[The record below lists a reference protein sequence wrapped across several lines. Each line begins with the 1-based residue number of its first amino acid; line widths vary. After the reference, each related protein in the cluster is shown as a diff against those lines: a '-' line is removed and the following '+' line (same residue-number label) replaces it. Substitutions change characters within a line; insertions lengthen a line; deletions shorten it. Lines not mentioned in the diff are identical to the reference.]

1 MDPLTQL
8 IEMPELHGGMRIG
21 SLLLARL
28 LPMMVMT
35 PVFGGQTMP
44 RRLRFGI
51 AIAFTAGLLPP
62 FFPLFAKPIPLNDY
76 VILLAKEAVVGLI
89 LAFFV
94 QILFETVAAVGGIVD
109 LARGATLANVFD
121 PLTQDQQSILSA
133 LFTQFAIVLFISI
146 GGMQLLFHGIAES
159 FVLIP
164 PLKFVSLNVLGPQS
178 AATPIELLSLLF
190 LLAVKMGAPAVVVL
204 FMTDLGL
211 GVINRVSPQIQ
222 VFFLGMTAKGSIGI
236 TIVLIGMGLF
246 TDLVISHFAGILSAI
261 HNWARAVGT

>member
-62 FFPLFAKPIPLNDY
+62 FLPLFSKPIPLNDY
-76 VILLAKEAVVGLI
+76 VVLLAKEAVVGLI

-94 QILFETVAAVGGIVD
+94 QILFETIAAVGGIVD
-109 LARGATLANVFD
+109 LARSATLANVFD

-146 GGMQLLFHGIAES
+146 GGMQLLFRGIAES

-164 PLKFVSLNVLGPQS
+164 PLKFVSLSTLGPQS

-246 TDLVISHFAGILSAI
+246 TDLVISHFAGILSAM

>member
-1 MDPLTQL
+1 MDPLSQL
-8 IEMPELHGGMRIG
+8 ISMPALRGGAQIA

-28 LPMMVMT
+28 FPLFLIT
-35 PVFGGQTMP
+35 PIFGGQTMP
-44 RRLRFGI
+44 RRLRLGI
-51 AIAFTAGLLPP
+51 AIGFTAGLLPP
-62 FFPLFAKPIPLNDY
+62 FIPHFSKTIPAADY
-76 VILLAKEAVVGLI
+76 LILLAKEAAVGLI

-94 QILFETVAAVGGIVD
+94 QILFETVAAVGALVD

-146 GGMQLLFHGIAES
+146 GGMQVLFHAFAET

-164 PLKFVSLNVLGPQS
+164 PLKFISLHHFGPD
-178 AATPIELLSLLF
+178 AASTPISLLSSLF
-190 LLAVKMGAPAVVVL
+190 LIAVQLGAPAVVVL
-204 FMTDLGL
+204 LLTDFAL

-236 TIVLIGMGLF
+236 TVVLIGLSLF
-246 TDLVISHFAGILSAI
+246 TDLVITHFATFLTAMRT
-261 HNWARAVGT
+261 WARALGT